1 MKDLK
6 SVLLILLA
14 TGLIGTWVY
23 HIYDKTIY
31 SNKRTEVY
39 IKDSAAVADAI
50 RDSLQKIYAGTI
62 RDLDYQLDST
72 RYNADSLK
80 NNLDNRLSEINN
92 LRKEIGSILKNKN
105 ATTSDLNLAR
115 SKINDLQGKM
125 QELRDQNSSMEDE
138 KKRLAS
144 VLDQLN
150 TEMKSLEQNIRKL
163 DQENK
168 EMSEKIYLASSFVV
182 SELNFHVASVK
193 GSKEQATT
201 QARKADKFVSTFTL
215 QNNIA
220 DYETTEVFIII
231 TDPGGEIIQNPI
243 YSGTFSSKNEGVKN
257 FTRKIKFEYAKG
269 EAKKLVFSLD
279 ADKYEKGDYKMDIY
293 HNGIQIAKTSY
304 TLK

>member
-6 SVLLILLA
+6 SVLIVLLS

-31 SNKRTEVY
+31 SNRRTEVY

-50 RDSLQKIYAGTI
+50 RDSLQKLYAGTI
-62 RDLDYQLDST
+62 RDLDSQLDST
-72 RYNADSLK
+72 RSNADSLQ
-80 NNLDNRLSEINN
+80 NNLETKLSEINV
-92 LRKEIGSILKNKN
+92 LRKEIGGILKNRN
-105 ATTSDLNLAR
+105 ATTSDLSLAR
-115 SKINDLQGKM
+115 SKINDLQEKM
-125 QELRDQNSSMEDE
+125 KELRDQNTSMEEE
-138 KKRLAS
+138 KKRLAG
-144 VLDQLN
+144 VLEQLS

-182 SELNFHVASVK
+182 SELNFHVADVR

-201 QARKADKFVSTFTL
+201 QARRADKFVSTFTL

-231 TDPGGEIIQNPI
+231 TDPAGQVVQNPI
-243 YSGTFSSKNEGVKN
+243 YSGTFASKNEGVKN
-257 FTRKIKFEYAKG
+257 FTRKIRFEYAKG

-279 ADKYEKGDYKMDIY
+279 ADKYEKGNYKMDIY

-304 TLK
+304 SLK